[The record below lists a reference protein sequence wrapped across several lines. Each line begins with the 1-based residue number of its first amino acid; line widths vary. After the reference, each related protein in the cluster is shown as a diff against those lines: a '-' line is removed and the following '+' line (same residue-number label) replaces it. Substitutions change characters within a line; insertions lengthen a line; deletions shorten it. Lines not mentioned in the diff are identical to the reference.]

1 MADNDNDI
9 VIVGPPM
16 AVALYLPPDP
26 LPDEHRRLLFNVD
39 VIGQHN
45 EFMLITCRQPKIA
58 ALRAAGGEVI
68 VVDADANVYAN
79 RVQDSS
85 EEELIAFLDERVQ
98 ESREDLR
105 IADAGR
111 ERDKVVT

>member
-1 MADNDNDI
+1 MADNEI

-16 AVALYLPPDP
+16 AVALYKPPDP
-26 LPDEHRRLLFNVD
+26 MPDEHRRLLINVD
-39 VIGQHN
+39 VIGHHDD
-45 EFMLITCRQPKIA
+45 FLVITCRQPKIA
-58 ALRAAGGEVI
+58 ALRAAGGEVV
-68 VVDADANVYAN
+68 VVDPDANVYVSRA
-79 RVQDSS
+79 QGSS

-111 ERDKVVT
+111 ERDKAVT